1 MTGAPPGAAS
11 HSVGRPSGIA
21 VSGYLALALFDR
33 VAQRWRMDPRLR
45 RYLLRQITF
54 VILSVALMFLLAGRL
69 DWLGGWLVTAVQV
82 GSLAA
87 QWLIV
92 GRKHPDLLL
101 ERSGLGE
108 DVERSDIPLAVG
120 MAYGPFVAMLVA
132 GLEVRLQGLPEAGLL
147 VALAGVALAVA
158 GIAVTV
164 SAMLANRYFGPVVRI
179 QSDRG
184 HEVATDGPYAVVRHP
199 GYVGAILFYLGL
211 PPVLGSWW
219 SVPIMA
225 LLIAITVVR
234 TAREDRYLCA
244 HLNGYQEYADRVRWR
259 LVPRLW

>member
-1 MTGAPPGAAS
+1 
-11 HSVGRPSGIA
+11 
-21 VSGYLALALFDR
+21 
-33 VAQRWRMDPRLR
+33 MDPRLR

-54 VILSVALMFLLAGRL
+54 VTFSVALMFLLAGRL
-69 DWLGGWLVTAVQV
+69 DWLGGWLVTAIQV
-82 GSLAA
+82 GSRAA

-92 GRKHPDLLL
+92 GRRHPDLLL

-108 DVERSDIPLAVG
+108 DVERGDIPLAVG
-120 MAYGPFVAMLVA
+120 MAYLPFVAMLVA
-132 GLEVRLQGLPEAGLL
+132 GLEVRIQGLPEAAII
-147 VALAGVALAVA
+147 VAIAGVALAVA

-184 HEVATDGPYAVVRHP
+184 HEVATAGPYAVVRHP
-199 GYVGAILFYLGL
+199 GYVGAILFYVGL
-211 PPVLGSWW
+211 PAVLGSWW

-234 TAREDRYLCA
+234 TAREDRYLRA
-244 HLNGYQEYADRVRWR
+244 HLSGYVGYADRVRWR
-259 LVPRLW
+259 LAPHIW

>member
-1 MTGAPPGAAS
+1 
-11 HSVGRPSGIA
+11 
-21 VSGYLALALFDR
+21 
-33 VAQRWRMDPRLR
+33 MDPRLR

-54 VILSVALMFLLAGRL
+54 VTISVALMYLLAGRL
-69 DWLGGWLVTAVQV
+69 DWLGGWLVTAIQM

-87 QWLIV
+87 QWRIV
-92 GRKHPDLLL
+92 GRRPPDLLL

-120 MAYGPFVAMLVA
+120 MAYGPFVAMLIA
-132 GLEVRLQGLPEAGLL
+132 GLEVRLQGLPEATLL
-147 VALAGVALAVA
+147 VTIAGVALAVV

-199 GYVGAILFYLGL
+199 GYVGAILFYVGL
-211 PPVLGSWW
+211 PAVLGSWW

-225 LLIAITVVR
+225 LLIAVTVVR
-234 TAREDRYLCA
+234 TAREDRFLRA
-244 HLNGYQEYADRVRWR
+244 HLDGYEAYADRVRWR
-259 LVPRLW
+259 LVPRIW

>member
-1 MTGAPPGAAS
+1 
-11 HSVGRPSGIA
+11 
-21 VSGYLALALFDR
+21 
-33 VAQRWRMDPRLR
+33 MDPRLR

-54 VILSVALMFLLAGRL
+54 VTISVALMFLLAGRL
-69 DWLGGWLVTAVQV
+69 DWLGGWLLTAIQM

-92 GRKHPDLLL
+92 GRRHPDLLL

-120 MAYGPFVAMLVA
+120 MAYLPFVAMLVA
-132 GLEVRLQGLPEAGLL
+132 GLEVRVQGPPEAAII
-147 VALAGVALAVA
+147 VIIAGVALAVA

-184 HEVATDGPYAVVRHP
+184 HEVATDGPYAVLRHP
-199 GYVGAILFYLGL
+199 GYVGAILSYVGL
-211 PPVLGSWW
+211 PAVLGSWW

-234 TAREDRYLCA
+234 TAREDRYLRA
-244 HLNGYQEYADRVRWR
+244 HLTGYVGYAERVRWR
-259 LVPRLW
+259 LVPRIW

>member
-1 MTGAPPGAAS
+1 
-11 HSVGRPSGIA
+11 
-21 VSGYLALALFDR
+21 
-33 VAQRWRMDPRLR
+33 MDPRLR

-54 VILSVALMFLLAGRL
+54 VTISVALMFLLAGRL
-69 DWLGGWLVTAVQV
+69 DWLGGWLVTAIQM

-92 GRKHPDLLL
+92 GRRHPDLLL

-120 MAYGPFVAMLVA
+120 MAYGPFVAMLIA
-132 GLEVRLQGLPEAGLL
+132 GLEVRLQGLPEATLL
-147 VALAGVALAVA
+147 VTIAGVALAVV

-199 GYVGAILFYLGL
+199 GYVGAILFYVGR
-211 PPVLGSWW
+211 PAVLGSWW

-225 LLIAITVVR
+225 LLIAIAVVR
-234 TAREDRYLCA
+234 TAREDRYLRA
-244 HLNGYQEYADRVRWR
+244 HLTGYVGYADRVRWR
-259 LVPRLW
+259 LVPRIW

>member
-1 MTGAPPGAAS
+1 MN
-11 HSVGRPSGIA
+11 
-21 VSGYLALALFDR
+21 
-33 VAQRWRMDPRLR
+33 PRLR

-54 VILSVALMFLLAGRL
+54 VTFAVGLMFLLAGRL
-69 DWLGGWLVTAVQV
+69 DWLGGWLVTAIQV

-92 GRKHPDLLL
+92 GRRHPDLLL

-108 DVERSDIPLAVG
+108 DVERGDIPLAVG
-120 MAYGPFVAMLVA
+120 MAYGPFVAMLIA
-132 GLEVRLQGLPEAGLL
+132 GLEVRLQGLPEAALL
-147 VALAGVALAVA
+147 VTIAGVALAVA

-199 GYVGAILFYLGL
+199 GYVGAILFYVGL
-211 PPVLGSWW
+211 PAVLGSWW

-244 HLNGYQEYADRVRWR
+244 HLTGYVGYADRVRWR
-259 LVPRLW
+259 LVPRIW

>member
-1 MTGAPPGAAS
+1 
-11 HSVGRPSGIA
+11 
-21 VSGYLALALFDR
+21 
-33 VAQRWRMDPRLR
+33 MDPRLR
-45 RYLLRQITF
+45 RYLLRQVTIVTF
-54 VILSVALMFLLAGRL
+54 SVALMFLLAGRL
-69 DWLGGWLVTAVQV
+69 DWLGGWLVAAIQV

-92 GRKHPDLLL
+92 GRRHPDLLV

-108 DVERSDIPLAVG
+108 DVERGDIPLAVV
-120 MAYGPFVAMLVA
+120 MAYGPFVAMLIA
-132 GLEVRLQGLPEAGLL
+132 GLEIRLQGLPEAALI
-147 VALAGVALAVA
+147 VAIAGVALAVA
-158 GIAVTV
+158 GITVTV

-184 HEVATDGPYAVVRHP
+184 HEVASDGPYALVRHP
-199 GYVGAILFYLGL
+199 GYVGAILFYVGL
-211 PPVLGSWW
+211 PAVLGSWW

-244 HLNGYQEYADRVRWR
+244 HLAGYAGYADLVRWR
-259 LVPRLW
+259 LVPRIW

>member
-1 MTGAPPGAAS
+1 MA
-11 HSVGRPSGIA
+11 
-21 VSGYLALALFDR
+21 
-33 VAQRWRMDPRLR
+33 PRLR

-54 VILSVALMFLLAGRL
+54 VAFSVALMFLLAGRL
-69 DWLGGWLVTAVQV
+69 DWLGGWLATAIQI

-92 GRKHPDLLL
+92 RRKHPDLLL

-108 DVERSDIPLAVG
+108 GVERTDVPLAVV
-120 MAYGPFVAMLVA
+120 MAYGPFVAMLIA
-132 GLEVRLQGLPEAGLL
+132 GLEVRVQGLPEANLL
-147 VALAGVALAVA
+147 VTIAGVALAVT

-184 HEVATDGPYAVVRHP
+184 HEVANDGPYAVVRHP
-199 GYVGAILFYLGL
+199 GYVGAILFYVGL
-211 PPVLGSWW
+211 PAVLGSWW

-225 LLIAITVVR
+225 LLIAVTVVR
-234 TAREDRYLCA
+234 TAREDRYLRA
-244 HLNGYQEYADRVRWR
+244 HLTGYVGYADRVRWR
-259 LVPRLW
+259 LVPRIW

>member
-1 MTGAPPGAAS
+1 
-11 HSVGRPSGIA
+11 
-21 VSGYLALALFDR
+21 
-33 VAQRWRMDPRLR
+33 MDPRLR

-54 VILSVALMFLLAGRL
+54 VTISVALMFLLAGRL
-69 DWLGGWLVTAVQV
+69 DWLGGWLVTAIQM

-92 GRKHPDLLL
+92 GRRHPDLLL

-120 MAYGPFVAMLVA
+120 MAYGPFVAMLIA
-132 GLEVRLQGLPEAGLL
+132 GLEVRMQGLPEAAII
-147 VALAGVALAVA
+147 VAIAGVALALA
-158 GIAVTV
+158 GITVTV

-179 QSDRG
+179 QADRG

-199 GYVGAILFYLGL
+199 GYVGAVLFYLGL
-211 PPVLGSWW
+211 PAVLGSWW

-225 LLIAITVVR
+225 LLVAITVVR
-234 TAREDRYLCA
+234 TAREDRYLHA
-244 HLNGYQEYADRVRWR
+244 HLVGYDEYAERVRWR
-259 LVPRLW
+259 LLPRVW